1 MYDVISLGELL
12 IDFIQAGKSE
22 QGNVLYEANPGGAP
36 CNVLSILSNL
46 GINTA
51 FLGKVGADEFGNLL
65 EKTLKKQGISTL
77 GLKRDFQIP
86 TTLAFVHKLKSG
98 DRDFSFYRKP
108 GADIM
113 LTKEEVDLKLIDN
126 CKIFHFGSLSL
137 TNEPVYSATKYAV
150 EYAKNMGKLIS
161 FDPNLRPPLWDDIE
175 QAKIEIWYGIEKCDI
190 LKIAD
195 NEIEWLTETSDYD
208 KGVEIIK
215 KRSGVKLICVTL
227 GKDGS
232 IAYYKNK
239 KIYSKPFINKKI
251 IDTTGAGDTF
261 CGCVLYYILKNFL
274 EDLSEEKIKE
284 MLSFANAAASIV
296 TTRKGA
302 LCSMPTEKEII
313 ELLKKINI

>member
-12 IDFIQAGKSE
+12 IDFIQTGKSE

-77 GLKRDFQIP
+77 GLKKDFQIP
-86 TTLAFVHKLKSG
+86 TTLAFVHKLKNG

-137 TNEPVYSATKYAV
+137 TNEPVYSTTKYAV

-175 QAKIEIWYGIEKCDI
+175 QAKTKIWYGIEKCDI

-215 KRSGVKLICVTL
+215 KRSRVKLICVTL